1 MQQTSGKANSLVY
14 SLLTACLLKNNTMAL
29 YDLKNPYDRQRFKEA
44 ANRLVLDGAYVEMK
58 KKNTQRTLAQNSYL
72 HVLLGYFASEFG
84 YTLEEVKFDIF
95 KKLCNRDIFERTR
108 TNKRGQMIKYIRSS
122 TELDKLE
129 MTEAIERFRN
139 YSSAECGL
147 YLPSPNEGE
156 ALFYA
161 QRQIEQC
168 QEYV

>member
-1 MQQTSGKANSLVY
+1 
-14 SLLTACLLKNNTMAL
+14 MAL
-29 YDLKNPYDRQRFKEA
+29 YDLKNPYDRRRFKEV
-44 ANRLVLDGAYVEMK
+44 ANRLVLDCAYVEMK

-95 KKLCNRDIFERTR
+95 KKLCNRAIFERTR
-108 TNKRGQMIKYIRSS
+108 TNKRGQTIKYIRST
-122 TELDKLE
+122 TELDKRE

-139 YSSAECGL
+139 YSSAECSL

-161 QRQIEQC
+161 QRQIEQY
-168 QEYV
+168 QDYV